1 MAYNIA
7 MRILIVEDERDLNYI
22 LNKGL
27 CKGCYAVDSAY
38 DGQEALDLYR
48 TNHYDLIILDLNLP
62 KVDGL
67 EVLKEIRKNDLNTKV
82 MILSAQSAIEERVK
96 GLDLGAN
103 DYLIKPFDFRE
114 LDARIRTLL
123 RIDFKMNPNILVVKD
138 LTLDTNSATVY
149 IKDNE
154 VELTRKEYAIL
165 HYLMVNKGKLIS
177 NEEIFEHVWNNE
189 ADEFSN
195 ALKFHM
201 HSLKK
206 KLAKYSDID
215 YIKNKRGLGYKVV
228 VDEQD

>member
-1 MAYNIA
+1 
-7 MRILIVEDERDLNYI
+7 MRILIVEDERYLNYI

-27 CKGCYAVDSAY
+27 RKSGYAVDSAY
-38 DGQEALDLYR
+38 DGQEALDLYHA
-48 TNHYDLIILDLNLP
+48 NQYDLIILDLNLP
-62 KVDGL
+62 KIDGL

-96 GLDLGAN
+96 GLDMGAN

-123 RIDFKMNPNILVVKD
+123 RIDFKLNPNILIVKD
-138 LTLDTNSATVY
+138 LTLDTNSATVR
-149 IKDNE
+149 IKNND

-165 HYLMVNKGKLIS
+165 HYLMINKGRLIS

-206 KLAKYSDID
+206 KLAKYSDEE
-215 YIKNKRGLGYKVV
+215 YIENKRGLGYKVI
-228 VDEQD
+228 VDEKD

>member
-1 MAYNIA
+1 

-27 CKGCYAVDSAY
+27 RKSGYAVDSAY
-38 DGQEALDLYR
+38 DGQEALDLYHA
-48 TNHYDLIILDLNLP
+48 NQYDLIILDLNLP
-62 KVDGL
+62 KIDGL

-96 GLDLGAN
+96 GLDMGAN

-123 RIDFKMNPNILVVKD
+123 RIDFKLNPNILIVKD
-138 LTLDTNSATVY
+138 LTLDTNSATVR
-149 IKDNE
+149 IKNND

-165 HYLMVNKGKLIS
+165 HYLMINKGRLIS

-206 KLAKYSDID
+206 KLAKYSDEE
-215 YIKNKRGLGYKVV
+215 YIENKRGLGYKVI
-228 VDEQD
+228 VDEKD

>member
-1 MAYNIA
+1 

-27 CKGCYAVDSAY
+27 RKSGYAVDSAY
-38 DGQEALDLYR
+38 DGQEALDLYHA
-48 TNHYDLIILDLNLP
+48 NQYDLIILDLNLP
-62 KVDGL
+62 KIDGL
-67 EVLKEIRKNDLNTKV
+67 EVLKEMRKNDLNTKV

-96 GLDLGAN
+96 GLDMGAN

-123 RIDFKMNPNILVVKD
+123 RIDFKLNPNILIVKD
-138 LTLDTNSATVY
+138 LTLDTNSATVR
-149 IKDNE
+149 IKNND

-165 HYLMVNKGKLIS
+165 HYLMINKGRLIS

-206 KLAKYSDID
+206 KLAKYSDEE
-215 YIKNKRGLGYKVV
+215 YIENKRGLGYKVI
-228 VDEQD
+228 VDEKD